1 MHPFL
6 DFTSLQI
13 NKLATDASV
22 LVADMPYQIVGT
34 YSLQKAKNQVV
45 KIGASTW
52 CSIHTNAFYVARQP
66 IMLQTLVFVAW
77 NATAYRVKRIIVNS
91 AAHGSVSYAQ
101 KDL

>member
-13 NKLATDASV
+13 SNWRISV
-22 LVADMPYQIVGT
+22 SGWHALPNCWHILIT
-34 YSLQKAKNQVV
+34 RAKIQVV

-66 IMLQTLVFVAW
+66 IMLQTLVFIAW

>member
-34 YSLQKAKNQVV
+34 YSLQ
-45 KIGASTW
+45 
-52 CSIHTNAFYVARQP
+52 
-66 IMLQTLVFVAW
+66 TLVFIAW